1 MKNVVAIA
9 TGLVALAAPAAASAA
24 TMTATPVKPC
34 YGSGEQVTLTGSGFT
49 PSSGVNITRDGEL
62 LDDVATDPAGAFS
75 GTLTLG
81 LDTGRQTRTYTAT
94 DITNTTLTASL
105 QLVVSEVEVGIRPRS
120 GPPGRRLRIRAKGFT
135 TGQTLWA
142 HVIRGRSKRHI
153 KLGELKGACRSLTT
167 RRRILP
173 RRAPL
178 GSYTVQFDTYRRYD
192 PDRAVKDGYLITVRP
207 VSSGSAAAATSFDRI
222 D

>member
-1 MKNVVAIA
+1 MKLVLAVA
-9 TGLVALAAPAAASAA
+9 TGAVALAAPAAASAA

-34 YGSGEQVTLTGSGFT
+34 YGSGEQVTLAGSGFT
-49 PSSGVNITRDGEL
+49 PSSGVNITRDGEF
-62 LDDVATDPAGAFS
+62 LDDVATDPTGVFG

-81 LDTGRQTRTYTAT
+81 LDNGRQTRTYTAT
-94 DITNTTLTASL
+94 DITNATLTASL
-105 QLVVSEVEVGIRPRS
+105 QLVVSEVAVGIRPRS

-135 TGQTLWA
+135 TGSTLWA

-153 KLGELKGACRSLTT
+153 KLGELKGLCNNLTT

-178 GSYTVQFDTYRRYD
+178 GEYTVQFDTYRRYNE
-192 PDRAVKDGYLITVRP
+192 DREVKDGYIITVRA
-207 VSSGSAAAATSFDRI
+207 VSSGSATAGTSFDRL